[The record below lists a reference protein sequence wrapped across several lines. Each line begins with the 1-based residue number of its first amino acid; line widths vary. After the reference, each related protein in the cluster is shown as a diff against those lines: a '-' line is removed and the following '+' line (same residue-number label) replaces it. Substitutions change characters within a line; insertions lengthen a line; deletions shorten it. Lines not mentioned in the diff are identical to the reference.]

1 MTLNEAV
8 CESVHLTEEEMAKYV
23 IDATKEVFST
33 MVMMSVDD
41 SFPLREPVTKFCC
54 SITGMVGL
62 VGTYSGV
69 LSIHCP
75 RPLALKIT
83 SNMLGMEVEE
93 AGEAEEDVNDAL
105 GEIANMV
112 MGGVKTR
119 IQDEIKDIAIS
130 IPNVVQGRQLQ
141 TRMTEA
147 TAQLVVPVVL
157 GGQNPAQLLLL
168 YRTHDPQ
175 PLN

>member
-8 CESVHLTEEEMAKYV
+8 IESVHLTEAEMAKYV

-33 MVMMSVDD
+33 MVMMNVDD
-41 SFPLREPVTKFCC
+41 SFPLREPVTKFSC

-105 GEIANMV
+105 GEIANML
-112 MGGVKTR
+112 GGQVKMVLSKGGM
-119 IQDEIKDIAIS
+119 DMNIS
-130 IPNVVQGRQLQ
+130 IPTIISGEEYTINSMAESDCVIIPFDTG
-141 TRMTEA
+141 EEKF
-147 TAQLVVPVVL
+147 LVSL
-157 GGQNPAQLLLL
+157 KLKKE
-168 YRTHDPQ
+168 
-175 PLN
+175 